1 MWILQLEKKNQ
12 ITKQIIFVS
21 AHIDWPLKCFYH
33 RLENDLKYFLSW
45 GYINIWRVSGFI
57 FLLYACIDTR
67 TDHWLGCCV
76 VLIQPSGVLLC
87 NQMNNCQFP
96 GNKKTDF
103 PSLIKLTGKLKSFC
117 TVKCR
122 RDWHN
127 GMFLLLNRVI
137 YRYRTLTDKGLK
149 YGNYGGVNYSNLC
162 KLLKKLFQMTFW
174 MTKITDISHIHCRI
188 PFITFL

>member
-1 MWILQLEKKNQ
+1 
-12 ITKQIIFVS
+12 
-21 AHIDWPLKCFYH
+21 
-33 RLENDLKYFLSW
+33 
-45 GYINIWRVSGFI
+45 
-57 FLLYACIDTR
+57 
-67 TDHWLGCCV
+67 
-76 VLIQPSGVLLC
+76 
-87 NQMNNCQFP
+87 MNNCQFP

-149 YGNYGGVNYSNLC
+149 YGGVNYSNLC
-162 KLLKKLFQMTFW
+162 KLLE
-174 MTKITDISHIHCRI
+174 KIVPNDILNDENYRYFTH
-188 PFITFL
+188 TL

>member
-21 AHIDWPLKCFYH
+21 APIGWPLKCFYH

-57 FLLYACIDTR
+57 FLLYACMDTR

-103 PSLIKLTGKLKSFC
+103 PSLIKLTGETQIFLHCQMSERLTQWNVF
-117 TVKCR
+117 TVK
-122 RDWHN
+122 
-127 GMFLLLNRVI
+127 L
-137 YRYRTLTDKGLK
+137 
-149 YGNYGGVNYSNLC
+149 
-162 KLLKKLFQMTFW
+162 
-174 MTKITDISHIHCRI
+174 SHLPVPYIDR
-188 PFITFL
+188 